1 MENCSFDMLEIEE
14 PAMTFKSFRD
24 KVRWLA
30 LISAFILFSLDMYC
44 RKNCY
49 QIIIGSGMNGPVPFK
64 IDETPRGFMVVWAS
78 FLLVALLSGLI
89 TLPRWQSFVAL
100 LTVGL
105 VTFLWLM
112 K

>member
-1 MENCSFDMLEIEE
+1 
-14 PAMTFKSFRD
+14 MTFSSFRD
-24 KVRWLA
+24 KVRWIA
-30 LISAFILFSLDMYC
+30 LISALILFSLDLYC

-64 IDETPRGFMVVWAS
+64 IDEPPKGFMVVWVLS
-78 FLLVALLSGLI
+78 LLITLLSGLL

>member
-1 MENCSFDMLEIEE
+1 
-14 PAMTFKSFRD
+14 MTFSSIKA
-24 KVRWLA
+24 KVQWVA
-30 LISAFILFSLDMYC
+30 LVSALILFSLDMYC

-49 QIIIGSGMNGPVPFK
+49 RIIIGSGINGPVPFK
-64 IDETPRGFMVVWAS
+64 IDETPKGFMVVWVS
-78 FLLVALLSGLI
+78 LVVVTLLSGLI

-105 VTFLWLM
+105 VTLLWLM

>member
-1 MENCSFDMLEIEE
+1 VDQIRGGIRI
-14 PAMTFKSFRD
+14 AMTFSSFRN
-24 KVRWLA
+24 KVRWVA
-30 LISAFILFSLDMYC
+30 LISALILFSLDMYC
-44 RKNCY
+44 RKYCY

-64 IDETPRGFMVVWAS
+64 IDRTPYGFMVVWAS
-78 FLLVALLSGLI
+78 LLLITLLSGLI